1 MLLTLTVE
9 QAEVLPYP
17 IGCPVWYSF
26 AHGPQNED
34 DKCDDN
40 DPFPNSQILKHGVV
54 KSVALDLLS
63 EDKGTVYTI
72 AHFTADGSVDYDGES
87 DVVPEHELAY
97 GFHCPVYVV
106 PTDARG
112 DDDTSCLEGKI
123 LLAEPAEKG
132 NGSEKQRYLY
142 TIMFYHRDRPGF
154 GWFEGG
160 IPSERVKYRKIE
172 LPPPPASEIYYENGD
187 RGLENEGPPIKH
199 PVSICTEDQ
208 QRRYHQQQNSGS
220 SENFRKHDNNIGPS
234 GRNGCNNVSPSTG
247 YPPVASVQSPG
258 DDPSIP
264 SSITCEKSVHR

>member
-9 QAEVLPYP
+9 QAEVLPFP

-26 AHGPQNED
+26 AQGPQNED

-40 DPFPNSQILKHGVV
+40 DPFPDSQILKHGVV

-63 EDKGTVYTI
+63 KDKGTVYTI
-72 AHFTADGSVDYDGES
+72 AHFNADGNVDYGGES
-87 DVVPEHELAY
+87 DVVPEQELAY
-97 GFHCPVYVV
+97 GFHCPVYV
-106 PTDARG
+106 AGG

-123 LLAEPAEKG
+123 LLTEPAEKG
-132 NGSEKQRYLY
+132 NGSEKQRYVY
-142 TIMFYHRDRPGF
+142 TIMFYHKDRPGF

-172 LPPPPASEIYYENGD
+172 CPPPPARENDYETGD
-187 RGLENEGPPIKH
+187 RGLEDEGAPIKH

-208 QRRYHQQQNSGS
+208 QKRYHQQLHSGS
-220 SENFRKHDNNIGPS
+220 SENFHKHDNNIGS
-234 GRNGCNNVSPSTG
+234 CGRNGCNKVSLSTG
-247 YPPVASVQSPG
+247 NPPIASVQHPG

-264 SSITCEKSVHR
+264 SSITCDKSAHR